1 MALQRNQQLS
11 TVRRLEGSPTSG
23 TIHKAAALLAQKQP
37 AAVPCVLGCG
47 YCSTLSVTVC
57 MFTIAVFG
65 TDNKS
70 HLLDA

>member
-1 MALQRNQQLS
+1 
-11 TVRRLEGSPTSG
+11 
-23 TIHKAAALLAQKQP
+23 LAQKQP